1 MIRESHTL
9 FSVHNLERSYH
20 SQAMFSLFILLA
32 TPRNSFNSLIH
43 FFPHYRWRTKALW
56 FGNQSPCKRVSTSQ
70 LPKGQILSDRVT
82 RVKPDRR
89 PLVISPKLRVSKD
102 AVTHFNINS
111 TAGCREQP
119 GLRTLTIIR
128 SRG

>member
-20 SQAMFSLFILLA
+20 SQAMLSLFIPLA
-32 TPRNSFNSLIH
+32 TPRNSFNSLIS
-43 FFPHYRWRTKALW
+43 FFPHYKWRMKTLW
-56 FGNQSPCKRVSTSQ
+56 SGNLSPYKRGSASQ
-70 LPKGQILSDRVT
+70 LPNGQILSDRVT

-89 PLVISPKLRVSKD
+89 PLVISPKLRVYKD
-102 AVTHFNINS
+102 AVTHLI
-111 TAGCREQP
+111 AGCGEQP
-119 GLRTLTIIR
+119 GLRTLKIFR